1 MLQTRRRRREPIPGY
16 RLIEPLGRG
25 GFGEVWKCEAPGGLY
40 KAIKFVEGERSLA
53 LGDAVPAVEELK
65 AIQHIKSLR
74 HPFLLSM
81 ERVELIDGELVI
93 VMELADKSLMAVFN
107 EHQATGEA
115 GIPRGELLRYLQ
127 EAADVLD
134 LMNLRHGLQHLDIKP
149 GNLFLVSNHIK
160 VADFGLVR
168 SLADR
173 GASAGNALLSG
184 GLTALYAA
192 PEMFRNTI
200 SSSCDQYS
208 LAIVFQELLTGQRPF
223 NGKNVRQLM
232 MQHCT
237 AEPDLSALPESD
249 RTVVARALSK
259 EADQRFPTCMA
270 FVQALEASG
279 KPQPDSASLTA
290 TLRSGSAMDGASG
303 GQNTPLPDAAM
314 RGAGRRG
321 PAQARY
327 LPDYRFH
334 GCLGRTPFS
343 ETWEAQTPDGK
354 RRLVKVLFGVTW
366 PEAAREQEA
375 IESLQ
380 SLRHPLLPP
389 MRVLSG
395 GPGCL
400 IVDSDYLR
408 VSLRDRFQEHRNDG
422 ERGIPRP
429 QLLSWLRPVA
439 AALDELARRYGLQ
452 HLGLNP
458 RCLLYEGDELHI
470 GDFGLLPLVW
480 HPTGQLH
487 GQLQARYAAPEL
499 FEEHIGPAC
508 DSYSLAVLFQ
518 EMLTGTT
525 PWRGQRS
532 GLPNLEPLSPS
543 DRIVLARALD
553 IDPEQRF
560 PTCTELLAALEGARS
575 PVSDPLLE
583 KEGLAGA
590 SAIVAELIVEAKGS
604 LPGTETERWAAAPAG
619 AGVLHGR
626 FPARLPLQNVRSG
639 FATFCRQWNAQV
651 VRETDNS
658 MAFHVPLPGSF
669 WKRWLESGRGL
680 LVEVRWTRPR
690 PGNAAL
696 PELSVRVR
704 CPDKKKRPDE
714 LLVREVGPLVLDSL
728 RSQLEAYPERRSQE
742 RVAWPHPVRAT
753 FLLADNICGET
764 IDGKGKDI
772 SLSGMGLYLPRAPA
786 GSQIQLVLRTP
797 SRSEP
802 VMLTGHCVRVQRCSD
817 GWFETGVLF

>member
-1 MLQTRRRRREPIPGY
+1 MLQTRRRNREPIPGY

-40 KAIKFVEGERSLA
+40 KAIKFVEGERSLQ

-65 AIQHIKSLR
+65 AIQHIKSIR

-93 VMELADKSLMAVFN
+93 VMELADKSLMDVFV
-107 EHQATGEA
+107 EHRASEAA
-115 GIPRGELLRYLQ
+115 GIPRGELLGYLH

-149 GNLFLVSNHIK
+149 GNLFLVSNHVK

-173 GASAGNALLSG
+173 GASAENALLSG

-192 PEMFRNTI
+192 PEMFRNSI

-208 LAIVFQELLTGQRPF
+208 LAIVYQELLTGQRPF

-237 AEPDLSALPESD
+237 AQADLTALPESD
-249 RTVVARALSK
+249 RTLVARALSK
-259 EADQRFPTCMA
+259 EAEQRFPTCTA

-279 KPQPDSASLTA
+279 KPQQDLASLMETI
-290 TLRSGSAMDGASG
+290 RSGSVMEDVGDERK
-303 GQNTPLPDAAM
+303 TPLPDAAM
-314 RGAGRRG
+314 RESRRRG

-343 ETWEAQTPDGK
+343 ETWEARTADGK
-354 RRLVKVLFGVTW
+354 RRLVKMLFGVTW

-375 IESLQ
+375 IESLK

-389 MRVLSG
+389 INVLSG

-400 IVDSDYLR
+400 LVDSDYLR

-422 ERGIPRP
+422 ERGIPRR
-429 QLLSWLRPVA
+429 QLLAWLRPVA
-439 AALDELARRYGLQ
+439 AALDELTRRYDVQ
-452 HLGLNP
+452 HLALHP
-458 RCLLYEGDELHI
+458 RCMLFDDDEPRI
-470 GDFGLLPLVW
+470 ADFGLVSLVW
-480 HPTGQLH
+480 RATGQLQ
-487 GQLQARYAAPEL
+487 GQLQARYTAPEL
-499 FEEHIGPAC
+499 FEQQIGPAC
-508 DSYSLAVLFQ
+508 DSYSLAVIFQ

-525 PWRGQRS
+525 PWRGRRS

-543 DRIVLARALD
+543 DRAVLARALD
-553 IDPEQRF
+553 IDPGQRF
-560 PTCTELLAALEGARS
+560 ATCTELLSALEGARS
-575 PVSDPLLE
+575 PDSDPLFQSE
-583 KEGLAGA
+583 DLAGA
-590 SAIVAELIVEAKGS
+590 SALVAELIVEAKGS
-604 LPGTETERWAAAPAG
+604 LPETERWAAAPAVT
-619 AGVLHGR
+619 GVLQAR
-626 FPARLPLQNVRSG
+626 FPARLPPQNARAG
-639 FATFCRQWNAQV
+639 FETFRRQWNAQV
-651 VRETDNS
+651 LREAENS
-658 MAFHVPLPGSF
+658 MLFQVPFPGHF
-669 WKRWLESGRGL
+669 WKRWLDRGRGL

-690 PGNAAL
+690 PTSSAL
-696 PELSVRVR
+696 PELSVRIR
-704 CPDKKKRPDE
+704 WPDKKKRLDE
-714 LLVREVGPLVLDSL
+714 SLIREVGPLLLDSL
-728 RSQLEAYPERRSQE
+728 RSQLEAYPERRIQE

-753 FLLADNICGET
+753 FLLADNTCGET

-772 SLSGMGLYLPRAPA
+772 SLGGMGLYLPRAPA
-786 GSQIQLVLRTP
+786 GSQIQLELRMP
-797 SRSEP
+797 SRDEP
-802 VMLTGHCVRVQRCSD
+802 ILLCGHCVRVQRCSD
-817 GWFETGVLF
+817 GWFETGILF